1 MPFDLMAH
9 AEGHSSDSLRS
20 SSRRSSGAGLADNPF
35 VRSDSLSG
43 AERRPSLSTG
53 NSAVQRYTGVP
64 SANAV
69 KVMTVP
75 SPSPTSSVTSSNPS
89 PASEEAPTAAHSWL
103 AGALQAKA
111 ELPSPPR
118 APPAIAYPPV
128 AAPTLAQKTVSAPA
142 VAVTAVA
149 VTPVSVTPPASL
161 SPSESFTVSEDSIR
175 VVALADGTEEEHDD
189 DSQTLVHGGYEYR
202 AFPSPCVPH
211 GVSSYHGKPKF
222 MLPAGFEVVS
232 LDADFA
238 AARDVVVRDHG
249 WSALLLAVRAEP
261 GSSAKTFTAFYTKN
275 KSRGSEPGVEKGPT
289 RWILSSGVISGREAF
304 QVTDPGTRLLARR
317 RLSAEALKQR
327 EVRGAAQ
334 ARATAR
340 VAAARVAHEEG
351 GARRLTMQPLGAA
364 RLPAADDAAAAG
376 RQQLSLR
383 KEVARLKAEA
393 ARLRAVRTA
402 LAAAVALLLVALWVA
417 ATIIADG
424 AEAAPRRKGIP
435 LWWQRLRRETTCV
448 LASRPR
454 DWGLV

>member
-35 VRSDSLSG
+35 VRSDSLTG

-89 PASEEAPTAAHSWL
+89 PASEEAPTAAHSYR
-103 AGALQAKA
+103 GALQAKA

-118 APPAIAYPPV
+118 APPAIAYLPV

-142 VAVTAVA
+142 VAVTAVS

-351 GARRLTMQPLGAA
+351 GARRLTMQPLA
-364 RLPAADDAAAAG
+364 RRGCRRPTTPPPPAASSSAC
-376 RQQLSLR
+376 
-383 KEVARLKAEA
+383 AR
-393 ARLRAVRTA
+393 RWRGSRRRRRASA
-402 LAAAVALLLVALWVA
+402 PC
-417 ATIIADG
+417 
-424 AEAAPRRKGIP
+424 APRSPPPSPSCSSALGR
-435 LWWQRLRRETTCV
+435 C
-448 LASRPR
+448 
-454 DWGLV
+454 

>member
-1 MPFDLMAH
+1 MARGR
-9 AEGHSSDSLRS
+9 AAGEGR
-20 SSRRSSGAGLADNPF
+20 A
-35 VRSDSLSG
+35 
-43 AERRPSLSTG
+43 
-53 NSAVQRYTGVP
+53 AV
-64 SANAV
+64 
-69 KVMTVP
+69 
-75 SPSPTSSVTSSNPS
+75 
-89 PASEEAPTAAHSWL
+89 AA
-103 AGALQAKA
+103 
-111 ELPSPPR
+111 R
-118 APPAIAYPPV
+118 APPAIAYPLPV

-142 VAVTAVA
+142 VAVTAVS

-161 SPSESFTVSEDSIR
+161 SPSDSFTVSEDQIR

-211 GVSSYHGKPKF
+211 GVSSYHAKPKF

-351 GARRLTMQPLGAA
+351 GARRLTMQPLGA
-364 RLPAADDAAAAG
+364 RPCRRRRRRRRRPPAAHAAQGGRAAQGGGRAPPRRAHRARRRRRPPARPPLGRRRDHRRRRRGGAAPQGDPALVAAAA
-376 RQQLSLR
+376 
-383 KEVARLKAEA
+383 
-393 ARLRAVRTA
+393 
-402 LAAAVALLLVALWVA
+402 
-417 ATIIADG
+417 
-424 AEAAPRRKGIP
+424 PRDD
-435 LWWQRLRRETTCV
+435 V
-448 LASRPR
+448 RPR
-454 DWGLV
+454 VASSRLGAGLRGGE